1 MKKSAVAG
9 TLQAST
15 LLCTLVVTGMAAAQS
30 DAARSTDSSTQ
41 PTVEEVVVFGRNS
54 NLLGSAVAASQGS
67 ISGADLLMRPMLKPA
82 ELLESMPGM
91 VAVQHSGSG
100 KANQYFL
107 RGFNLDHGTDYSV
120 HIDGM
125 PLNLRSHGHG
135 QGYLDINGLIP
146 ETVES
151 IDYRKGPYRA
161 DLCDFSIAGASFI
174 STIDRLDQSFLAADA
189 GEHGWRRYAGG
200 MSQDLSG
207 GSFTLAGEVKSS
219 DGPWESAEELEHVS
233 VWGKYLAQTN
243 FGQAAVTLSVYD
255 ANWNP
260 TEQIPER
267 AIGTAACEDE
277 FCSLDTTADGST
289 ERWILT
295 TNLTGGDWEAVLFAQ
310 HYDWHM
316 QSNPTY
322 DYQLNQFDKRWT
334 AGGKIDK
341 GVFDNGRI
349 NVTVGGDFRY
359 DDAGSVGL
367 DHFATGRFIESI
379 SDNEIKEESYGLF
392 LDSTL
397 HLTQSLR
404 LMGGLRGDYYYF
416 DVTANNTNSFA
427 GQQTDS
433 RVSPKLGLAWAAT
446 VALELYGNWG
456 RGFHSNDA
464 RGVVNASDPVQGL
477 SPGKGYEAGART
489 SIADIKITAAYWWLD
504 QESELIF
511 VGDSNSVEAKGG
523 SKRKGAELAMFW
535 QPSEWLGL
543 DAVYTASDARYVDA
557 SEGAHIEGSI
567 EESAE
572 FGVTATRDVWDASLR
587 MRYLGPYALL
597 ADNSDRADSLLSV
610 NLRAARHWQ
619 ALTVYAEIINLLD
632 TDGKEIVYN
641 YPAYVPGLDPV
652 GTTSE
657 DIDCSLTNCRVS
669 RVTEPRTFRAGISL
683 KF

>member
-1 MKKSAVAG
+1 MKKSVATRHLQVSSLLCATVATGIAIAQPGAAPVASAG
-9 TLQAST
+9 TP
-15 LLCTLVVTGMAAAQS
+15 
-30 DAARSTDSSTQ
+30 

-54 NLLGSAVAASQGS
+54 NLLGIANAASQGS

-120 HIDGM
+120 HIDGL

-161 DLCDFSIAGASFI
+161 DLGDFSVAGASFI
-174 STIDRLDQSFLAADA
+174 STIDALDQSFLAADA
-189 GEHGWRRYAGG
+189 GERGWRRYAGG
-200 MSQDLSG
+200 GSHAVAG
-207 GSFTLAGEVKSS
+207 GTLTLTGEVKNY
-219 DGPWESAEELEHVS
+219 DGPWESPEDLAHVS
-233 VWGKYLAQTN
+233 VWGKYLVDTG
-243 FGQAAVTLSVYD
+243 FGQAAVTLSGYD
-255 ANWNP
+255 AKWHP

-267 AIGTAACEDE
+267 ALGTVACEDE
-277 FCSLDTTADGST
+277 FCALDTTADGST
-289 ERWILT
+289 ERWMLT
-295 TNLTGGDWEAVLFAQ
+295 GNLTGNAWEASVYAQ
-310 HYDWHM
+310 HYDWLM

-322 DYQLNQFDKRWT
+322 DYQINQFDERW
-334 AGGKIDK
+334 
-341 GVFDNGRI
+341 
-349 NVTVGGDFRY
+349 TVGGKFSTRWIDNARLSVTTGADFRY

-367 DHFATGRFIESI
+367 DHFERGSFIESI
-379 SDNEIKEESYGLF
+379 SDNEIKEGSLGLHV
-392 LDSTL
+392 DYTL
-397 HLTQSLR
+397 HINESLR
-404 LMGGLRGDYYYF
+404 LLSGLRLDYYDF
-416 DVTANNTNSFA
+416 DVAANNANSFA
-427 GQQTDS
+427 GQKTDS
-433 RVSPKLGLAWAAT
+433 RLSPKLGVAWAAT
-446 VALELYGNWG
+446 ETLELYGNWG

-464 RGVVNASDPVQGL
+464 RGVVNALDPVEGL
-477 SPGKGYEAGART
+477 SPAKGYEAGART
-489 SIADIKITAAYWWLD
+489 SIRDIKVTAAYWWLD
-504 QESELIF
+504 QKSELVF

-523 SKRKGAELAMFW
+523 SRRKGAEFTLFW
-535 QPSEWLGL
+535 QPSEWLGI
-543 DAVYTASDARYVDA
+543 DAVYTASDAQYVDD
-557 SEGAHIEGSI
+557 SEGSHVEGAI
-567 EESAE
+567 EESAQ
-572 FGVTATRDVWDASLR
+572 FGLSATRDVWDASLR
-587 MRYLGPYALL
+587 VRYLGPYALL

-610 NLRAARHWQ
+610 NLRAARHWK

-632 TDGKEIVYN
+632 TNRKEIVYN

>member
-1 MKKSAVAG
+1 MKTSVAIRR
-9 TLQAST
+9 LRASV
-15 LLCTLVVTGMAAAQS
+15 LLCMTAATGTIIAQPNAVPREAASAAA
-30 DAARSTDSSTQ
+30 TI
-41 PTVEEVVVFGRNS
+41 EEVVIFGRNS
-54 NLLGSAVAASQGS
+54 NLLGIANAASQGS
-67 ISGADLLMRPMLKPA
+67 VSGADLLMRPMLKPA

-161 DLCDFSIAGASFI
+161 DLGDFSVAGASFI
-174 STIDRLDQSFLAADA
+174 STIDALDQAFLAADT
-189 GEHGWRRYAGG
+189 GENGWRRYAGG
-200 MSQDLSG
+200 GSHALG
-207 GSFTLAGEVKSS
+207 GGTLTLAGEIKNY
-219 DGPWESAEELEHVS
+219 DGPWESPEDLKHIS
-233 VWGKYLAQTN
+233 VWGKYLVETR
-243 FGQAAVTLSVYD
+243 FGQAAVTLSGYD
-255 ANWNP
+255 AKWNP

-267 AIGTAACEDE
+267 ALGTVACEDE
-277 FCSLDTTADGST
+277 FCALDTTADGST

-295 TNLTGGDWEAVLFAQ
+295 SNLTGNDWEASLFAQ
-310 HYDWHM
+310 HYDWQM

-322 DYQLNQFDKRWT
+322 DYQINQFDKRWT
-334 AGGKIDK
+334 VGGKLSSRWIDNAR
-341 GVFDNGRI
+341 VS
-349 NVTVGGDFRY
+349 VTTGADFRY

-367 DHFATGRFIESI
+367 DHFESGRFIESI
-379 SDNEIKEESYGLF
+379 SDNAIKEGSVGLSI
-392 LDSTL
+392 DATL
-397 HLTQSLR
+397 HISESLR
-404 LMGGLRGDYYYF
+404 LLSGLRGDYYDF
-416 DVTANNTNSFA
+416 DVTANNANSFA
-427 GQQTDS
+427 GQKSDS

-446 VALELYGNWG
+446 DTLELYGNWG

-464 RGVVNASDPVQGL
+464 RGVVNALDPVEGL
-477 SPGKGYEAGART
+477 SPAKGYEAGARA
-489 SIADIKITAAYWWLD
+489 SIRDIKVTAAYWWLN
-504 QESELIF
+504 QKSELIF

-523 SKRKGAELAMFW
+523 SKRKGAELTLFW

-543 DAVYTASDARYVDA
+543 DAVYTASNARYVDD
-557 SEGAHIEGSI
+557 SEGSHVEGSI
-567 EESAE
+567 EESAQ
-572 FGVTATRDVWDASLR
+572 FGITATREVWDASLR
-587 MRYLGPYALL
+587 VRYLGPYALL

-610 NLRAARHWQ
+610 NLRVARHWQ

-632 TDGKEIVYN
+632 TDRKEIAYN